1 VVVDVVED
9 VLVEDVDVLVD
20 VDVDVLVEVLVVV
33 GAAVVVVEVV
43 VVVGACVVVVDVVD
57 VDVVVVVVGAQ
68 EGQFCVVQVMSPGH
82 AYTVTPTTPMYP
94 PLGSS
99 RQAVYVSLGPRG

>member
-1 VVVDVVED
+1 MVDVVED

-57 VDVVVVVVGAQ
+57 VDVVVVVGAQ
-68 EGQFCVVQVMSPGH
+68 EGQFCVVQFMSPGH